1 MVYVYRFIQWESIQF
16 DMNVNN
22 KVRFEKGKDQ
32 EYGTFTGNFKRTV
45 KF

>member
-1 MVYVYRFIQWESIQF
+1 MYTDLHKGESIQF

-22 KVRFEKGKDQ
+22 KVRFEKSKDQ
-32 EYGTFTGNFKRTV
+32 EYSTFTGNFKRTV

>member
-1 MVYVYRFIQWESIQF
+1 MYTDLYNGESIQF

-32 EYGTFTGNFKRTV
+32 EYGTFTGNFTRTV